1 MTLRYRSEDLLRFAE
16 ALFAAAGMPG
26 ERAAVVAEFLVEADL
41 MGHDTHGLNLAPG
54 YLGAL
59 EKGGMPKTGEP
70 EAVAD
75 RGAAL
80 AWDGKYL
87 SGPWLVWRAM
97 QEGFVRA
104 PKYGV
109 ATIAIRRSHHIACLA
124 AFLPKA
130 TERGL
135 AMLLMSS
142 DPANRGVAPYGSYQP
157 VYTPDPIAFGYP
169 TGGDPVL
176 IDISASSTTLGL
188 AGRLQADGGLLP
200 GKWLIDN
207 RGEATDDPAAL
218 KAEPPGAILPLGGL
232 DRGHKGF
239 GLGLM
244 VEALTAGLGGY
255 GRADAPSTWGAA
267 VFLQMIDPE
276 AFGGRAAFER
286 ETGFL
291 AAACRAAAVPPGRP
305 PVRMPGDGA
314 LKRRRE
320 QLARGVALYPT
331 IMRDLA
337 PWADKLGVAA
347 PKPI

>member
-1 MTLRYRSEDLLRFAE
+1 MTARYAAGDLLRFGE
-16 ALFAAAGMPG
+16 ALFAAAGMPR
-26 ERAAVVAEFLVEADL
+26 ERAAVLAEFLVEADL

-70 EAVAD
+70 EVVAD

-80 AWDGKYL
+80 TWDGKYL

-97 QEGFVRA
+97 QEAFGRVEKF
-104 PKYGV
+104 GL
-109 ATIAIRRSHHIACLA
+109 ATVVIRRSHHIACLA

-135 AMLLMSS
+135 AMTLMSS
-142 DPANRGVAPYGSYQP
+142 DPANQGVAPYGSYQP
-157 VYTPDPIAFGYP
+157 TYTPDPIAFGYP
-169 TGGDPVL
+169 TDDDPVL

-188 AGRLQADGGLLP
+188 AGRLQAGGERMP
-200 GKWLIDN
+200 GKWLIDSQG
-207 RGEATDDPAAL
+207 RATDDPAVL
-218 KAEPPGAILPLGGL
+218 KANPPGAILPLGGV

-255 GRADAPSTWGAA
+255 GRADAPTTWGAA
-267 VFLQMIDPE
+267 VFLQVVDPE
-276 AFGGRAAFER
+276 AFGGRAAFLR
-286 ETGFL
+286 ETAHL
-291 AAACRAAAVPPGRP
+291 AGLCRAAAVPPGQP

-314 LKRRRE
+314 LQRKRE
-320 QLARGVALYPT
+320 QLAKGVALYPT
-331 IMRDLA
+331 ILRDLA
-337 PWADKLGVAA
+337 PWAEKLGVAP